1 MAVYEPETPGSEVEF
16 DQPNI
21 PACWSTQ
28 PVSGGTGGGS
38 GTQNVNVVNT
48 SPIEVS
54 VSGTP
59 AVSVNGT
66 PNVNI
71 ANTPTVTVGNAEA
84 NPVPTKEVA
93 AAE

>member
-1 MAVYEPETPGSEVEF
+1 MANYTPETPGSEVEF
-16 DQPNI
+16 DKPNI
-21 PACWSTQ
+21 PDCWSPQ

-59 AVSVNGT
+59 AVSVSGT

-84 NPVPTKEVA
+84 DPVPTKEVT

>member
-1 MAVYEPETPGSEVEF
+1 M
-16 DQPNI
+16 
-21 PACWSTQ
+21 
-28 PVSGGTGGGS
+28 
-38 GTQNVNVVNT
+38 NT
-48 SPIEVS
+48 SPIAVS

-59 AVSVNGT
+59 AVSVSGT

-71 ANTPTVTVGNAEA
+71 ADTSTVTVGNAEA